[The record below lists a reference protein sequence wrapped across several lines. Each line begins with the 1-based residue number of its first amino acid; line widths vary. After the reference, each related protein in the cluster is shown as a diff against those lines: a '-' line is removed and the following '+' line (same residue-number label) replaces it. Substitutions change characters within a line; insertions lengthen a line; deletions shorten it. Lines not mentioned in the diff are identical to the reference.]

1 MCTLLL
7 KNLINHFEFAIIA
20 IHKNTYLFDWILYPI
35 KKRGSGFE
43 SFVYLGT
50 FFLKF
55 PKNLYLLQDEGFSKV
70 DKK

>member
-1 MCTLLL
+1 MCTVML

-35 KKRGSGFE
+35 KNEEVALSL
-43 SFVYLGT
+43 FVYLGT

-55 PKNLYLLQDEGFSKV
+55 PKTLYLLQDEGFSKV